1 MARSTTNTAADA
13 APAGRWR
20 ALAWLS
26 VATLLGMTTWFSG
39 TAVVRVLRADWQLS
53 VAETAWLTIAVQL
66 GFVSG
71 SLPVAFTNLLDIT
84 APRRML
90 IVAGLAAAA
99 CNAAFAFTSSPA
111 PAFLLRFLTGVCLAG
126 VYPTGLKLMSTW
138 FRAQRGT
145 ALGIMVGAL
154 AIGSASPHLLN
165 GLGGLPW
172 QIVVL
177 GTSACSALGA
187 GIAAWGVHEGPFPF
201 PRAQFDPR
209 RVGAAF
215 REPGLR
221 LAGLGYYGHM
231 WELYAL
237 WAWFEVFLAD
247 SLAHAGRPSRTLAS
261 LGAFITISAGFAGA
275 WAAGVLADRWGRTRV
290 AGGAMVLSCAC
301 CLIAG
306 LLYGAPYPALL
317 VLGMV
322 WGATA
327 LADSAQFST
336 MVTELSDPSS
346 VGTTLTVQ
354 LALGFLLTT
363 ATLWLIPVVR
373 DAWSWRWAFVL
384 LAPGP
389 LLGTLAMVRLRA
401 HPEAV
406 RIAGGRG

>member
-1 MARSTTNTAADA
+1 MVSTTEAAP
-13 APAGRWR
+13 PAGRWR

-53 VAETAWLTIAVQL
+53 AAETAWLTIAVQL

-71 SLPVAFTNLLDIT
+71 SVVVALTNLLDIT
-84 APRRML
+84 APRRVL

-111 PAFLLRFLTGVCLAG
+111 PAFLFRFLTGVCLAG

-154 AIGSASPHLLN
+154 AVGSASPHLLN

-177 GTSACSALGA
+177 GTSVGSALGA
-187 GIAAWGVHEGPFPF
+187 LIAAWGVHEGPFPF
-201 PRAQFDPR
+201 PRAQFDPHR
-209 RVGAAF
+209 IGAAF

-237 WAWFEVFLAD
+237 WGWFEVFLAD
-247 SLAHAGRPSRTLAS
+247 SLAQAGRPSRTLAS
-261 LGAFITISAGFAGA
+261 LGAFVTISAGFAGA
-275 WAAGVLADRWGRTRV
+275 WAAGVLADRWGRTRI
-290 AGGAMVLSCAC
+290 AGAAMLLSCTC

-306 LLYGAPYPALL
+306 FLFGGPWPALL
-317 VLGMV
+317 VLGVV

-389 LLGTLAMVRLRA
+389 LLGALAMVRLRA
-401 HPEAV
+401 HPEAA